1 MTRKPLIRD
10 LTIERYRTFQH
21 LKIEGLGRVNLI
33 TGRNNTGKSSLLE
46 AVRILAFN
54 ASPHVLYDIIRFRE
68 EDTGDGQDTQRG
80 AAGGSTFELSSL
92 FYGFPAFAADL
103 EPTRIVADGEARS
116 MTLSL
121 GMAWLAADRDAE
133 GAPLR
138 LREQMQADLFS
149 TDDVV
154 PGLVIEADG
163 VRRMRALDSM
173 RRIARNRLPQPSSL
187 PERKLPCSFVTA
199 YGGEETATLSQLWD
213 TIALSELEADV
224 VAALQIIDPQIT
236 AVSMIGGDIYGKG
249 RTAIVR
255 QASWPRP
262 VPLRSFGDS
271 VNRLFGIVLSLVTA
285 KDGLLLIDEVENGL
299 HHSVQYD
306 VWKTI
311 FALAQ
316 RLNVQVLATS
326 HSWDT
331 IEAFQKAAGETPED
345 GVLVRLLRRGD
356 DVIATVFDEEDLRI
370 VTRDKIEVR

>member
-1 MTRKPLIRD
+1 
-10 LTIERYRTFQH
+10 
-21 LKIEGLGRVNLI
+21 
-33 TGRNNTGKSSLLE
+33 
-46 AVRILAFN
+46 
-54 ASPHVLYDIIRFRE
+54 
-68 EDTGDGQDTQRG
+68 
-80 AAGGSTFELSSL
+80 
-92 FYGFPAFAADL
+92 
-103 EPTRIVADGEARS
+103 
-116 MTLSL
+116 
-121 GMAWLAADRDAE
+121 
-133 GAPLR
+133 
-138 LREQMQADLFS
+138 
-149 TDDVV
+149 
-154 PGLVIEADG
+154 
-163 VRRMRALDSM
+163 
-173 RRIARNRLPQPSSL
+173 
-187 PERKLPCSFVTA
+187 
-199 YGGEETATLSQLWD
+199 
-213 TIALSELEADV
+213 
-224 VAALQIIDPQIT
+224 
-236 AVSMIGGDIYGKG
+236 
-249 RTAIVR
+249 
-255 QASWPRP
+255 